1 MNKALLM
8 VMSGVITASISSSW
22 AMSQSEMEGAV
33 AAQTGLSKAQSHNAL
48 DAFEKQ
54 LKEEMS
60 AKRAVK
66 LDGFGQYNPRQ
77 SAGIRTGYNPR
88 TGGQLSY
95 ESWKLVK
102 KPEVVDEATFNARAA
117 ARAGMSVEDYDKAVE
132 AYKSNVASTL
142 RKGGSVAMHG
152 EGTYRVRR
160 IPTRTYHN
168 DDGSVGKVVRAH
180 KAIGYSGYGAS
191 NKQQFKADAALTCKL
206 NGC

>member
-1 MNKALLM
+1 MNKVLLM
-8 VMSGVITASISSSW
+8 VMSGVITASMSSSW
-22 AMSQSEMEGAV
+22 AANQSEMEDMV
-33 AAQTGLSKAQSHNAL
+33 AAQTGLTKTQSHNAL

-54 LKEEMS
+54 LKEEMG

-88 TGGQLSY
+88 TGGQLQY

-132 AYKSNVASTL
+132 AYKSNVANTL
-142 RKGGSVAMHG
+142 RKGGRVAMHG
-152 EGTYRVRR
+152 EGTYAVVRVAVRKYYR
-160 IPTRTYHN
+160 K
-168 DDGSVGKVVRAH
+168 DGSTSKVVPAH
-180 KAIGYSGYGAS
+180 K
-191 NKQQFKADAALTCKL
+191 QRLRR
-206 NGC
+206 